1 MRRFKS
7 FISLIAVSLIVTSC
21 AAGPNAQTTT
31 QGPTGSGDYAKVGDI
46 YVQNVVIVKGNEN
59 VGTVVATLINDSTE
73 DDQLVSV
80 SVDNPAPKS
89 VVFSPAN

>member
-1 MRRFKS
+1 MRRLKS

-59 VGTVVATLINDSTE
+59 VGTVVATLINDS
-73 DDQLVSV
+73 L
-80 SVDNPAPKS
+80 KS
-89 VVFSPAN
+89 IIEGEAMELRFLPRGSKLPL